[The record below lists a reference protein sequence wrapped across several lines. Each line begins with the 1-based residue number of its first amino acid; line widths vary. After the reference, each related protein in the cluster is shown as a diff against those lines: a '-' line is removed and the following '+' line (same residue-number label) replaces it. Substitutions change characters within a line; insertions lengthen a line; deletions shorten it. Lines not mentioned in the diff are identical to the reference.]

1 MDLDDDEMIAMR
13 EKRDLNKMITECEE
27 SSHAVTFYGSDKQ
40 IVEKAL
46 RFYKNAQEKI
56 KWFDNTIMT
65 GYYEYNQEKY
75 ARDTLKELMRK

>member
-46 RFYKNAQEKI
+46 RFYKKAQEKI
-56 KWFDNTIMT
+56 KWFDDTIMT
-65 GYYEYNQEKY
+65 GYYEYNPEKY